1 MKVIIADTS
10 CLIIY
15 NKIDRLGILQEM
27 FPDLIVTTEVAAEFG
42 ELPSWI
48 TIQEVPDKEAY
59 KKLGEELGKG
69 EASSIALAL
78 KFEECLL
85 IIDERKGRKIAEGLG
100 IDTIG
105 SLGILIKAKERR
117 VIYEVKEILELI
129 DRTDFRIS
137 QSVREAVLKQ
147 SGEL

>member
-1 MKVIIADTS
+1 MKAIIADTS

-15 NKIDRLGILQEM
+15 DKIDRLGILQEM
-27 FPDLIVTTEVAAEFG
+27 FPDLMVTTEVANEFG
-42 ELPSWI
+42 ELPGWI
-48 TIQEVPDKEAY
+48 TIQEVIEQEAY
-59 KKLGEELGKG
+59 KKLAEELGKG

-78 KFEECLL
+78 EFEECLL
-85 IIDERKGRKIAEGLG
+85 IIDERKGRKIAEDLG

-105 SLGILIKAKERR
+105 SLGILIKAKEKG
-117 VIYEVKEILELI
+117 VINEVREILELI

-137 QSVREAVLKQ
+137 QSIREVVLKQ

>member
-1 MKVIIADTS
+1 MKAIIADTS

-15 NKIDRLGILQEM
+15 HKIDRFRILQEM
-27 FPDLIVTTEVAAEFG
+27 YSDLVVTKEVAAEFG
-42 ELPSWI
+42 ELPNWI
-48 TIQEVPDKEAY
+48 TIQEVIAKERY
-59 KKLGEELGKG
+59 KKLAEELGKG

-78 KFEECLL
+78 EFEESLL
-85 IIDERKGRKIAEGLG
+85 IIDERKGRKIAEDLG

-105 SLGILIKAKERR
+105 SLGILIKAKERG
-117 VIYEVKEILELI
+117 VINEVREMLELI

>member
-1 MKVIIADTS
+1 M
-10 CLIIY
+10 
-15 NKIDRLGILQEM
+15 
-27 FPDLIVTTEVAAEFG
+27 IVTTEVAAEFG
-42 ELPSWI
+42 ELPNWI
-48 TIQEVPDKEAY
+48 TIQAVIEKEQY
-59 KKLGEELGKG
+59 KKLAEELGKG

-78 KFEECLL
+78 EFEECLL
-85 IIDERKGRKIAEGLG
+85 IIDERKGRKIAEDLG

-105 SLGILIKAKERR
+105 SLGILIKAKERG
-117 VIYEVKEILELI
+117 VINEVREILELI

>member
-1 MKVIIADTS
+1 MKTIIADTS

-15 NKIDRLGILQEM
+15 NKVDRFGILQEM

-42 ELPSWI
+42 ELPGWI
-48 TIQEVPDKEAY
+48 TIQEVIEKEQY
-59 KKLGEELGKG
+59 KKLAEELGKG

-78 KFEECLL
+78 EFEDSLL
-85 IIDERKGRKIAEGLG
+85 IIDERKGRKIAEDLG

-105 SLGILIKAKERR
+105 SLGILIKAKERG
-117 VIYEVKEILELI
+117 VIKEVREILELI
-129 DRTDFRIS
+129 DGTDFRIS

-147 SGEL
+147 SGEF

>member
-1 MKVIIADTS
+1 MKAIIADTS

-15 NKIDRLGILQEM
+15 NKINRFGILQEM
-27 FPDLIVTTEVAAEFG
+27 FPDLIVTTEVATEFG
-42 ELPSWI
+42 ELPGWI
-48 TIQEVPDKEAY
+48 TIQEVIDKEEY
-59 KKLGEELGKG
+59 KKLTGELGKG

-78 KFEECLL
+78 ELEECLL
-85 IIDERKGRKIAEGLG
+85 IIDERKGRKIAEDLG

-105 SLGILIKAKERR
+105 SLGILIKAKERG
-117 VIYEVKEILELI
+117 VIIEVREILELI

-137 QSVREAVLKQ
+137 QSIREVVLKQ